1 VLKHYDCERDRPR
14 LLHFFH
20 SPWYVFGSNNRKA
33 FYAKDKD
40 PKRAEPR
47 KGSEDKSV
55 AHDMDKNRE
64 AKYPR
69 PSQEDRQY
77 DNQPEFNEH
86 QANRKDEDQV

>member
-1 VLKHYDCERDRPR
+1 MPD
-14 LLHFFH
+14 
-20 SPWYVFGSNNRKA
+20 N
-33 FYAKDKD
+33 KD

-69 PSQEDRQY
+69 PSQADRQF
-77 DNQPEFNEH
+77 DNQAEFNE
-86 QANRKDEDQV
+86 NTSSRKDEEEA

>member
-1 VLKHYDCERDRPR
+1 MIASVIDRGCCIFSTAHGTF
-14 LLHFFH
+14 LEVTIEKLFML
-20 SPWYVFGSNNRKA
+20 
-33 FYAKDKD
+33 KDKD